1 MTGAMMNYILGI
13 LLLCFFSFTLP
24 LQAETTKFQ
33 TVSFATADGGNIE
46 ANLSGNGEQ
55 AVVLA
60 HGAIFNK
67 ESWNK
72 LARTL
77 ADNDLTVLAIDFRGY
92 GKSTPGKE
100 QQALYQDILAA
111 IHFLNQQKS
120 IKKVSIL
127 GASMGGGVAAKAVI
141 TASPGD
147 IDKLILLSP
156 VSVQHPEKLQ
166 GNILYIVSRD
176 EAMFAQIR
184 AQYEKAPKP
193 KQLLLIEGNTHAQH
207 IFKTDQSERLTQAI
221 LMFLKMGLL

>member
-1 MTGAMMNYILGI
+1 MTGALMNYILGI
-13 LLLCFFSFTLP
+13 LLLSFFSFTPP

-33 TVSFATADGGNIE
+33 PVSFATADGGKIE
-46 ANLSGNGEQ
+46 ANLSGSGEQ

-111 IHFLNQQKS
+111 IHYLNKQKS
-120 IKKVSIL
+120 IKNISVL
-127 GASMGGGVAAKAVI
+127 GASMGGGAAAQAAI
-141 TASPGD
+141 TASPGE

-156 VSVQHPEKLQ
+156 TSVRHPEKLQ
-166 GNILYIVSRD
+166 GNILYIVSKN
-176 EAMFAQIR
+176 EAMFAQIK

-193 KQLLLIEGNTHAQH
+193 KQLLLIEGNAHAQH
-207 IFKTDQSERLTQAI
+207 IFKTEQSEILTQTI
-221 LMFLKMGLL
+221 LIFLQKGHL